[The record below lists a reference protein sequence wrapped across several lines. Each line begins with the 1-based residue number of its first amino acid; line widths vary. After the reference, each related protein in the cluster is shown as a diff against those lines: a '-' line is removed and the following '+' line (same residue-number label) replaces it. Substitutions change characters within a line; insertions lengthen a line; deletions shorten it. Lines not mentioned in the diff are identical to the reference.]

1 MSNTSPTNPNEPSGQ
16 TPPNLT
22 LPSMERITNIT
33 LGMGAVV
40 VEKFE
45 HVAEGLDEGFR
56 RVLSEA
62 PTFAD
67 TLEEKGRPIREK
79 IAAIIQN
86 RPTVADVFTAN
97 ARMDLSKDTQMT
109 DLEKRVEELENERD
123 TQGDRSATMPS
134 DSDHDT
140 PE

>member
-1 MSNTSPTNPNEPSGQ
+1 MSNTGPTNPNEPNGQ
-16 TPPNLT
+16 TPPHLT
-22 LPSMERITNIT
+22 LPRFERIANIT
-33 LGMGAVV
+33 LGAGAVV
-40 VEKFE
+40 VEKIE

-79 IAAIIQN
+79 IAAIIKN

-97 ARMDLSKDTQMT
+97 ARMDSSTDTQMT
-109 DLEKRVEELENERD
+109 DLEKRVQELENELD
-123 TQGDRSATMPS
+123 TPGDR
-134 DSDHDT
+134 SDHDT